1 MIGPVTITVPGP
13 VPYEKGSAIPWH
25 YGADI
30 YCQGQKFNKEY
41 FDIGNSV
48 VDNIG
53 GIGGFTHSG
62 RLFAPSTLR
71 TNTEAD
77 AAAKAK
83 GKQVSTEEVTTEEAP
98 PKIAFKKE
106 VDEFMRIIKKSDYK
120 VVDQLNQTPSKISI
134 LSLLM
139 CSEAHRAALLKVLN
153 MAYVP
158 PEIIVNQLESVVS
171 NVHTSHA
178 LGFTDYD
185 LTSEGRIHN
194 KALHITMECKGT
206 VLSHVLVDTGSSL
219 NVLPKKA
226 LTKLDCVDATLRPSN
241 LVVRAFDGSK
251 RAVCRPWIH
260 AAGAIT
266 STLHQK
272 LKYGLEGQ
280 IVTVCGEEDIF
291 FSHLSTFKYVEMDGE
306 MHEMLCQGFEAINIS
321 EVAPETVFSP
331 ESEKVRTSISSY
343 KQAVEVVKAG
353 NAQGWGK
360 FVEPIIKEDK
370 FGLGYTL
377 GSQKNEAGTFSS
389 GGLVSPHTVNAA
401 DEDKADIDCDLD
413 SWIRPCVPGEKLD
426 NWSFEKVVRFTLLK
440 E

>member
-1 MIGPVTITVPGP
+1 MIGPVTIAVPGP
-13 VPYEKGSAIPWH
+13 VPYEKDSAIPWH

-30 YCQGQKFNKEY
+30 YCQGQKVNEEDI
-41 FDIGNSV
+41 DIGSSV
-48 VDNIG
+48 VDNVG
-53 GIGGFTHSG
+53 GIGGFTRSG

-71 TNTEAD
+71 TNAEAE
-77 AAAKAK
+77 ATAKAK
-83 GKQVSTEEVTTEEAP
+83 GKQVSIEEVTTEEAP
-98 PKIAFKKE
+98 PKTAFEKE

-120 VVDQLNQTPSKISI
+120 VVDQLNQTPSKIFI

-158 PEIIVNQLESVVS
+158 SEIIIDQLESVVS

-185 LTSEGRIHN
+185 LTSEGRNHN

-206 VLSHVLVDTGSSL
+206 VFSHVLVDTGSSL

-226 LTKLDCVDATLRPSN
+226 LTKLDCDDATLRPSN

-251 RAVCRPWIH
+251 RAVCGEVELPVKIGPQVFKSTFYVMDIQPAYNCLLGRPWIH
-260 AAGAIT
+260 AVGAVT

-272 LKYGLEGQ
+272 LKYGLEGLR
-280 IVTVCGEEDIF
+280 
-291 FSHLSTFKYVEMDGE
+291 SHK
-306 MHEMLCQGFEAINIS
+306 HH
-321 EVAPETVFSP
+321 EVAPETVFSL
-331 ESEKVRTSISSY
+331 ESEKVGTSIFSY
-343 KQAVEVVKAG
+343 KQAVEVVKAS

-360 FVEPIIKEDK
+360 FVEPIIKEEK
-370 FGLGYTL
+370 FGLWYIP

-389 GGLVSPHTVNAA
+389 GGLVSPHTVNVA
-401 DEDKADIDCDLD
+401 DEDKADNDYDLD
-413 SWIRPCVPGEKLD
+413 S
-426 NWSFEKVVRFTLLK
+426 
-440 E
+440 